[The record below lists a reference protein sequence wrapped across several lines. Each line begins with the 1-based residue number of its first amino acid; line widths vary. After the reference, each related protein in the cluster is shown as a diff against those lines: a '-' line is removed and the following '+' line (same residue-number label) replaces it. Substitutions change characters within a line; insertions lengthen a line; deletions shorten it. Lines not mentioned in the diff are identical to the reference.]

1 MVNILRKKSKLFFIN
16 GTILT
21 LTALLMRFATLIFNI
36 YISNQIGSEAV
47 GIFSLVMA
55 VYFFFITV
63 ATSGLN
69 IAVTVIVSEK
79 FAINKEKAGIK
90 AIRTCIF
97 FSLLLGILAGGLIL
111 LFSDFITNKYL
122 HNIVSSK
129 PLFFIAI
136 GLPFIAM
143 SSCITSYFASVRKAY
158 KNAITQIFEFVIKII
173 ATIILLKINIT
184 KGVEYICI
192 SLILAD
198 VISEICSFTLIFILY
213 IIDIKIKKLNDVR
226 SFGQRINIVKI
237 AFPVA
242 LTSYIRSGL
251 STLKQLIIPTQLEK
265 SGLSC
270 KSSLSKYG
278 IINGMV
284 MPIINFP
291 TVLINSYSM
300 LLIPE
305 FSTYLA
311 QKNYKAIN
319 YISNKIFKFTC
330 AFSVCICSIFMIF
343 SNELGLAI
351 YNNIETG
358 YYFKILSPLIFFMY
372 MDNIIDSILKGMN
385 KQFSVMCCNILD
397 LTVTI
402 IFIYF
407 FLPIYGIKGYI
418 ISIFIS
424 ELLNFSISLFQMIK
438 YAKLKINFIDW
449 IVIPIICSIISHF
462 IITVFNFNF
471 VSLINNLIMNI
482 VLFILCYILLL
493 MVIQLCFYRKL
504 LQENVIFCR
513 KN

>member
-1 MVNILRKKSKLFFIN
+1 MVNILRRKSKLFFIN

-21 LTALLMRFATLIFNI
+21 VTALSMRFATLIFNI

-55 VYFFFITV
+55 VYLFFITV

-79 FAINKEKAGIK
+79 FAISKEKTAVK

-97 FSLLLGILAGGLIL
+97 FSLLLGIVAGLLIL
-111 LFSDFITNKYL
+111 LFSGFITDKCL
-122 HNIVSSK
+122 HNMVSSK
-129 PLFFIAI
+129 VLFYIAI

-143 SSCITSYFASVRKAY
+143 SSCITSYFTSVRKAY
-158 KNAITQIFEFVIKII
+158 KNAITQVFEFIIKII
-173 ATIILLKINIT
+173 ATVILLKLNIL

-198 VISEICSFTLIFILY
+198 VISEICSFSLIFVLY
-213 IIDIKIKKLNDVR
+213 IIDIKLKKLNNVR

-270 KSSLSKYG
+270 SNSLSKYG

-284 MPIINFP
+284 MPVITFP
-291 TVLINSYSM
+291 TALINSYSM

-319 YISNKIFKFTC
+319 YISDKIFKFTC
-330 AFSVCICSIFMIF
+330 AFSVCVCSIFLFF
-343 SNELGLAI
+343 SNELGLVI
-351 YNNIETG
+351 YNNLETG
-358 YYFKILSPLIFFMY
+358 YYFKLLAPLIFFMY
-372 MDNIIDSILKGMN
+372 IDNIIDCILKGLN
-385 KQFSVMCCNILD
+385 KQFGVMCCNILD
-397 LTVTI
+397 LSVTTC
-402 IFIYF
+402 FIYF
-407 FLPIYGIKGYI
+407 LLPIYGINGYI
-418 ISIFIS
+418 VSIFIS
-424 ELLNFSISLFQMIK
+424 EILNFGVSLLQMIK
-438 YAKLKINFIDW
+438 YAKIKINFIDW
-449 IVIPIICSIISHF
+449 LMIPLVCSFISYFIIS
-462 IITVFNFNF
+462 VFKFN
-471 VSLINNLIMNI
+471 VVNLTLSLIINI
-482 VLFILCYILLL
+482 VLFIITYLFSFLI
-493 MVIQLCFYRKL
+493 INR
-504 LQENVIFCR
+504 FC
-513 KN
+513 KNI